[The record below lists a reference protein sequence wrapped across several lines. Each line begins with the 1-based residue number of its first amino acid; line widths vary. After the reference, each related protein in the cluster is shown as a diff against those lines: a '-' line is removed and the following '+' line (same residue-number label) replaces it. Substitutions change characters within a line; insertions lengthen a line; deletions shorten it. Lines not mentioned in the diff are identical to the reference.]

1 MSAEENKAIVRR
13 LYDEVWNAGNVE
25 VIDEVLSRDFTD
37 HNPNPGIPPTSDGF
51 RQTVQVYRSAFP
63 DVHFTVD
70 LMTSDGDIVVTRWTA
85 EGTHKADLGE
95 MRATGKHARVTGID
109 INRIVDGKATEH
121 WGSWDQMALL
131 QQLGAI
137 PTDGQTQQVGA

>member
-13 LYDEVWNAGNVE
+13 LYDEIWNAGNVE

-37 HNPNPGIPPTSDGF
+37 HNPNPGIPPTFEGF

-85 EGTHKADLGE
+85 EGTHQADLGE

-109 INRIVDGKATEH
+109 INRIVNGKATEH

-137 PTDGQTQQVGA
+137 PTHGQTHQVGA